1 MGSIKLEGSPS
12 GIVVSSDGA
21 LAYVAN
27 TGPDSKSISVINL
40 NSDTVA
46 ATINLSNTSAS
57 IALTPDD
64 SKILVSLPSADAVL
78 AIDARNYNIID
89 QIGLDKPTYIMISGD
104 GSYAYVTS
112 GSSNWISQV
121 SLSNFTLTNSFRAG
135 NYPMGVVENPING
148 DLLVSNRI
156 PSSYL
161 GSILVLDSNFV
172 AQDTIDV
179 DGYPTVMVFSEDEA
193 LLWVTVGISGEG
205 GSLLSI
211 DAGDYIIKSAL
222 TGECD
227 WPLDLAI
234 VPGETGGELPEGSP

>member
-1 MGSIKLEGSPS
+1 MGSIKLEGSPG

-89 QIGLDKPTYIMISGD
+89 QIGLDKPAYIMISGD
-104 GSYAYVTS
+104 GSYA
-112 GSSNWISQV
+112 
-121 SLSNFTLTNSFRAG
+121 
-135 NYPMGVVENPING
+135 
-148 DLLVSNRI
+148 
-156 PSSYL
+156 
-161 GSILVLDSNFV
+161 
-172 AQDTIDV
+172 
-179 DGYPTVMVFSEDEA
+179 EA
-193 LLWVTVGISGEG
+193 MHM
-205 GSLLSI
+205 
-211 DAGDYIIKSAL
+211 
-222 TGECD
+222 
-227 WPLDLAI
+227 
-234 VPGETGGELPEGSP
+234 